1 MNIIYFVDEFPPF
14 FRGGLGTYA
23 MEMSK
28 KFVELGHSITVFS
41 RNLGNNP
48 TREIWEGVEVHRPLL
63 ADISEMLPIFIPEDV
78 KRWHPQ
84 AQIFFGETLVYNILS
99 SLKLVNQL
107 VKAEGK
113 EVDVI
118 VSHDWLSAWAGCVSE
133 CSLKKPFVFHFHS
146 HEQGRTGNGSLTVK
160 AIENKAG
167 KMADLIVTV
176 SYAMRDVLIS
186 LGQDEKK
193 IRVVHNGVDAEKYSS
208 RGFSRGEIES
218 FRNKLGIN
226 EKEQLILFVGRLTW
240 VKGVDTLIQA
250 MPLILK
256 EVPNAK
262 LLILG
267 KGEQEE
273 LIRHIVTNLG
283 IEKNVI
289 LEFKYAD
296 EEERILHYAACDA
309 AVFPSKYEP
318 FGIVCTEAMSM
329 GKPAVVGARG
339 VSGLREQVIPSGV
352 ARCGFHVNPYDPSD
366 IAKFVVELLKNPD
379 LKEEM
384 GKNARKRVLENFTWN
399 KTAEETLRV
408 YEEAIAKGA
417 K

>member
-1 MNIIYFVDEFPPF
+1 
-14 FRGGLGTYA
+14 FR
-23 MEMSK
+23 
-28 KFVELGHSITVFS
+28 S
-41 RNLGNNP
+41 R
-48 TREIWEGVEVHRPLL
+48 
-63 ADISEMLPIFIPEDV
+63 
-78 KRWHPQ
+78 
-84 AQIFFGETLVYNILS
+84 
-99 SLKLVNQL
+99 
-107 VKAEGK
+107 
-113 EVDVI
+113 
-118 VSHDWLSAWAGCVSE
+118 
-133 CSLKKPFVFHFHS
+133 
-146 HEQGRTGNGSLTVK
+146 
-160 AIENKAG
+160 
-167 KMADLIVTV
+167 
-176 SYAMRDVLIS
+176 
-186 LGQDEKK
+186 
-193 IRVVHNGVDAEKYSS
+193 
-208 RGFSRGEIES
+208 
-218 FRNKLGIN
+218 LGIN

-273 LIRHIVTNLG
+273 LIRHMVANLG
-283 IEKNVI
+283 IEKSVI

-366 IAKFVVELLKNPD
+366 IAKFVIELLKNPD
-379 LKEEM
+379 LREEM
-384 GKNARKRVLENFTWN
+384 GKNA
-399 KTAEETLRV
+399 
-408 YEEAIAKGA
+408 
-417 K
+417 